1 MEKQEN
7 KRVPLMNLDFPYVEG
22 GGEEERRGKGRKT
35 QELETC
41 LLLPGSVLKGIKTKT
56 TSQE

>member
-7 KRVPLMNLDFPYVEG
+7 KRVPLMNLDFPRRRRKE
-22 GGEEERRGKGRKT
+22 GEEEERGGKGRKT

-41 LLLPGSVLKGIKTKT
+41 LPAGSVLKGD
-56 TSQE
+56 

>member
-22 GGEEERRGKGRKT
+22 GGGEEERRGKGRKT

-41 LLLPGSVLKGIKTKT
+41 LLPGSVLKGIKTKT

>member
-1 MEKQEN
+1 
-7 KRVPLMNLDFPYVEG
+7 MNLDFPYVEGG